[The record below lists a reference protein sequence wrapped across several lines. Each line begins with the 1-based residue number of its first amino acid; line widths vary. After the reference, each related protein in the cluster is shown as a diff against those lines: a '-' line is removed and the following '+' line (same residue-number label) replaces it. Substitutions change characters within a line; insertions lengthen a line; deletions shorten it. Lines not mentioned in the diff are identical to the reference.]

1 MDSGFSGGGT
11 PARSIASAPQPPY
24 LSQNQFPG
32 ILPEPS
38 PSLHPQLSQ
47 QQQPPARPLVRK
59 RTLVDSQMQQ
69 QRQQHRQVQNQAL
82 NNLLLR
88 YVKPRIHP
96 QASPVSPLHSLDFPA
111 AVLPSLPDLTPLGDF
126 SSSRGPA
133 NHGFDGTALLQRMR
147 SQPIG
152 NGMVRPGNTVATAL
166 PGVPFPTALQN
177 GTILQNVM
185 INRLQELEKELLD
198 DEEEATGGN
207 ATSVVTNSNSEWSDT
222 LQSLLVTAGQVQKQ
236 ISLSPT
242 SSSSS
247 SSPTSSLSVVSP
259 ATICL
264 KQTILEA
271 ASAIYEGKSEV
282 AAEILARLTAL
293 PNPKSNWEQKLM
305 DYVLSALK
313 LRLNPA
319 ENTPAMVELFSEEH
333 VPSTQKLYDLSPCF
347 KLGFMAANLVILE
360 AALEPPATNK
370 LHVVDFDIG
379 QGGQY
384 VNLLHALATRRSN
397 RPSVLKITAVSDNG
411 NNERLRLVGETLNKQ
426 AAEAGIGL
434 HFRTVNC
441 KPTDVNGETLGCEAD
456 EALVVNFAFK
466 LYRMP
471 DESVSEDNPRDVL
484 LRRAR
489 ALSPRVVT
497 LVEQEWNANTT
508 PFLTR
513 VNEALGYY
521 GTLLDSLESTV
532 PKDHPDRAKVE
543 EGLGRKLR
551 NSISCEG
558 RDRVERCE
566 VFGKWRARM
575 GMAGFV
581 TKPMDSQVAESMRAR
596 LVSNGSRANPGFTVK
611 EEAGGVGF
619 GWHGRTLTVASAWRY
634 SPIKTTT

>member
-1 MDSGFSGGGT
+1 MASGFSGGAT
-11 PARSIASAPQPPY
+11 PARSIYSAPQPPY
-24 LSQNQFPG
+24 PSQNQF
-32 ILPEPS
+32 LPEPCP

-47 QQQPPARPLVRK
+47 QQQPTARPLVRK
-59 RTLVDSQMQQ
+59 RTLVDSQLQKLSQQ
-69 QRQQHRQVQNQAL
+69 QRQAQNQAL

-111 AVLPSLPDLTPLGDF
+111 DVLPSSPDVIALRDF
-126 SSSRGPA
+126 SSVRGPA
-133 NHGFDGTALLQRMR
+133 LHGFDGVPLLQRMR
-147 SQPIG
+147 SQPIR
-152 NGMVRPGNTVATAL
+152 NGMVRPGNTIAMTL
-166 PGVPFPTALQN
+166 PGVPFPNLLQN
-177 GTILQNVM
+177 GTFLPEKENVM
-185 INRLQELEKELLD
+185 MNRLQELEKELLD
-198 DEEEATGGN
+198 DEEAPGGN
-207 ATSVVTNSNSEWSDT
+207 ATSFVTHSNSEWSDT
-222 LQSLLVTAGQVQKQ
+222 LQSLMVTTARPQKQ

-247 SSPTSSLSVVSP
+247 SSPSSSHSAVSP
-259 ATICL
+259 VTTCSM
-264 KQTILEA
+264 QTILEA
-271 ASAIYEGKSEV
+271 ASAIHEGKNEV

-293 PNPKSNWEQKLM
+293 PNPKRNWEQKLM

-319 ENTPAMVELFSEEH
+319 ENTPPAVELFSEEH
-333 VPSTQKLYDLSPCF
+333 APSTQKLYDLSPCF
-347 KLGFMAANLVILE
+347 KLGFMAANLMILE
-360 AALEPPATNK
+360 AALELPATNK

-379 QGGQY
+379 QGGRY

-397 RPSVLKITAVSDNG
+397 RPSVLKITAVSDTG
-411 NNERLRLVGETLNKQ
+411 NEERSRLVGETLNKQ
-426 AAEAGIGL
+426 AAEAGISL

-441 KPTDVNGETLGCEAD
+441 KLADLNSETLGCEAD

-471 DESVSEDNPRDVL
+471 DESVSEDNPRDML
-484 LRRAR
+484 LRRAK

-497 LVEQEWNANTT
+497 LVEQEWNANTA

-513 VNEALGYY
+513 VNEALSYY

-558 RDRVERCE
+558 RERVERCE

-581 TKPMDSQVAESMRAR
+581 SKPMDGHVAESMLTR
-596 LVSNGSRANPGFTVK
+596 LVNNGSLANPGFTVK
-611 EEAGGVGF
+611 DEAGGVGF
-619 GWHGRTLTVASAWRY
+619 GWHGRTLTVASAWR
-634 SPIKTTT
+634 